1 MLPQKFTERMQSL
14 LGQEYAA
21 FETCLLQE
29 PRRSLRINTLKSKDG
44 QGKDILSVLP
54 FSLSPVPWAETGY
67 YYEEEEQP
75 GRHPFHQAGL
85 YYIQEASAMA
95 PVTFL
100 EAKPGERILDLCA
113 APGGKSTQIACAM
126 KGKGTLVCNEIHPA
140 RARILS
146 ENIERMG
153 IPNAL
158 VLNETPERLSDRF
171 EEYFD
176 RILVDAPCSGEGMF
190 RKNDAACE
198 EWSEENVQLCAERQA
213 KILDAAAG
221 MLKPG
226 GRLVYSTCTFAPEEN
241 EGSISRFLERHPEFE
256 LLFVPLTGGMEPG
269 RGEWTEH
276 PAKNIG
282 YTIRL
287 WPHKVQGEGHFVA
300 VLEKQGAG
308 ERLTEGFCRYG
319 QQKGLALKN
328 FPQLQDFYRETFCA
342 ETICPETFCTEALC
356 TENRDTDRTSASLSA
371 ADTAFP
377 GTLVSFGEQLYLAP
391 ADCPCMDKL
400 KVLRAGLQLG
410 TIKKNRFEPSH
421 ALALAV
427 KPEEVRHTWTLS
439 VEQPEVLSYLHG
451 QTLPAEGEKG
461 WYLVTAEGFGLGWG
475 KLAGGILK
483 NHYPKGLRIQ
493 Y

>member
-126 KGKGTLVCNEIHPA
+126 EGRGTLVCNEIHPA

-146 ENIERMG
+146 ENVERMG
-153 IPNAL
+153 ITNAL
-158 VLNETPERLSDRF
+158 VLNETPERLSGRF

-190 RKNDAACE
+190 RKNDAALE
-198 EWSEENVQLCAERQA
+198 EWSEENVQLCAGRQA
-213 KILDAAAG
+213 QILDAAAG

-241 EGSISRFLERHPEFE
+241 EGSISRFLERHPDFE
-256 LLFVPLTGGMEPG
+256 LLSMPLTEGMEPG

-276 PAKNIG
+276 PAEDIG

-308 ERLTEGFCRYG
+308 ERLTEGFTRKPSV
-319 QQKGLALKN
+319 QKTGT
-328 FPQLQDFYRETFCA
+328 R
-342 ETICPETFCTEALC
+342 
-356 TENRDTDRTSASLSA
+356 TDRQ
-371 ADTAFP
+371 P
-377 GTLVSFGEQLYLAP
+377 LYLQQTQLFRESWFLLGNSCIWHRQTAP
-391 ADCPCMDKL
+391 AW
-400 KVLRAGLQLG
+400 
-410 TIKKNRFEPSH
+410 IS
-421 ALALAV
+421 
-427 KPEEVRHTWTLS
+427 
-439 VEQPEVLSYLHG
+439 
-451 QTLPAEGEKG
+451 
-461 WYLVTAEGFGLGWG
+461 
-475 KLAGGILK
+475 
-483 NHYPKGLRIQ
+483 
-493 Y
+493 